1 MKRSLD
7 NRLGFLVAD
16 IARRYGVLYDQR
28 AKAEIELTRAQSR
41 LLLYLSAYG
50 ELRQTDLATL
60 ADVTP
65 MTVARMLDRM
75 EAAGWVERQADPADR
90 RAFRVSVTGK
100 ADGRLEAALA
110 LGDDMTSRM
119 TEGFSKDEM
128 KTLLQLLK
136 RMRGNLA
143 TYSAGVGVEGAAQD

>member
-28 AKAEIELTRAQSR
+28 AKTETELTRAQSR
-41 LLLYLSAYG
+41 LLVYLSAYG
-50 ELRQTDLATL
+50 EIRQTDLATL

-75 EAAGWVERQADPADR
+75 EAAGWIARRPDPADR
-90 RAFRVSVTGK
+90 RAFRVSMTGK
-100 ADGRLEAALA
+100 ADDRLEAALA
-110 LGDDMTSRM
+110 LGDDLNARI
-119 TEGFSKDEM
+119 TEGFSKEEI
-128 KTLLQLLK
+128 KTLLQMLK
-136 RMRGNLA
+136 RIRQNIAECSEEMKA
-143 TYSAGVGVEGAAQD
+143 AAQE

>member
-7 NRLGFLVAD
+7 NRLGLLVAD

-143 TYSAGVGVEGAAQD
+143 TCSAGVGVEGAAQD